1 MDPAARPNQLFH
13 VPSPSVSVSV
23 LLLARLVVTSVKFE
37 DEDSSSI
44 EASFTV
50 GAGVASATENED
62 PRSARRSSFVAVSVT
77 AAGLDSFIV
86 LLSSTGFSNFF
97 PLAPPMIMRHTME
110 TATINLI
117 LMGVTCK

>member
-13 VPSPSVSVSV
+13 VPAPSVSVSV
-23 LLLARLVVTSVKFE
+23 LLLGRLVVTSVKFD
-37 DEDSSSI
+37 DEFSSNI

-62 PRSARRSSFVAVSVT
+62 PRLARRSSFVDVSVT
-77 AAGLDSFIV
+77 AAGLDSLIV

-97 PLAPPMIMRHTME
+97 PLVTAMMRHTMG
-110 TATINLI
+110 TATITLI